1 LSCRFANLYCMYAT
15 MTSIKVKMASSQSD
29 ILKSFVTGAARVTC
43 IIGASVLHHEAWP
56 LNAGFWYTSSVAEKS
71 WLAKISEFIG
81 DAGGWGVASQLTA
94 VVMFVFSI
102 YEHAHDQ
109 PIPTYTLLVVSVVL
123 LWLGAFIA
131 WNNKRRALEEEIDN
145 RGRPLL
151 TAEFLDFDNPPKTH
165 LMLNN
170 SSDHP
175 AVNVSIKDIRW
186 GGKVL
191 QFAVSKP
198 VRSGPATWVDS
209 WILEN
214 GRHDEGNVAAF
225 FSGMEIVGDHSP
237 RFDLRITYSNQ
248 DSRASVKNWVLSS
261 AFYFNKLTGKV
272 CMDSSQHIESL
283 K

>member
-1 LSCRFANLYCMYAT
+1 
-15 MTSIKVKMASSQSD
+15 MT
-29 ILKSFVTGAARVTC
+29 
-43 IIGASVLHHEAWP
+43 
-56 LNAGFWYTSSVAEKS
+56 EKS
-71 WLAKISEFIG
+71 RLAKISEFIG

-94 VVMFVFSI
+94 VVMFGFSI

-109 PIPTYTLLVVSVVL
+109 PIPTYTLLVASVVL

-131 WNNKRRALEEEIDN
+131 WNNKRRALEEEIDK

-151 TAEFLDFDNPPKTH
+151 TAEFMTLDNPPKTH
-165 LMLNN
+165 LALTN
-170 SSDHP
+170 SSDQP
-175 AVNVSIKDIRW
+175 AVNVSIKDVRW
-186 GGKVL
+186 DTKVL

-198 VRSGPATWVDS
+198 IRSGPLTWVDS

-214 GRHDEGNVAAF
+214 GRHDEDNVAAF
-225 FSGMEIVGDHSP
+225 FFGMQFAGDHSP

-261 AFYFNKLTGKV
+261 AFYFNRLTGKV
-272 CMDSSQHIESL
+272 CLDPSQHIESL